1 MELHEYIWDIC
12 EFPQMNKS
20 ESTQGNLDVVR
31 TKELRKDDASHRSLK
46 IVCLQLQET
55 TQDEKLDGQGTN

>member
-1 MELHEYIWDIC
+1 
-12 EFPQMNKS
+12 MNKG
-20 ESTQGNLDVVR
+20 ESTQGNLDVAR